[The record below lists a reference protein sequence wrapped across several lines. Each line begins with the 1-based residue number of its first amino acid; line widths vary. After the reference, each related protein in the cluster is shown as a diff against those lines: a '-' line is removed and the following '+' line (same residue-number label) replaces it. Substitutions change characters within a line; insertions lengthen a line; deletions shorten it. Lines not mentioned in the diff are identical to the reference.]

1 MLYVG
6 IPLLLLGLTM
16 MLRGWIYTLRPD
28 GKMAEKRKRRNLKVG
43 FTTDMKLFGRKVR
56 RLGLMLAIV
65 GGGLLSWKLSE
76 LREAARTELR
86 EAARTELREAA
97 RTELR
102 EAARTDLSPASSTPS
117 ATP

>member
-1 MLYVG
+1 MLLYVG
-6 IPLLLLGLTM
+6 APVLLYGLLM
-16 MLRGWIYTLRPD
+16 MTRGWIYTFRPD
-28 GKMAEKRKRRNLKVG
+28 GKMAQKRKRRNLKVG

-76 LREAARTELR
+76 M
-86 EAARTELREAA
+86 
-97 RTELR
+97 R
-102 EAARTDLSPASSTPS
+102 EAARTDLSPASSMPS

>member
-6 IPLLLLGLTM
+6 IPILLLGLM
-16 MLRGWIYTLRPD
+16 MMTRGWIYTLRPD

-65 GGGLLSWKLSE
+65 GGGVLSWKL
-76 LREAARTELR
+76 REM
-86 EAARTELREAA
+86 
-97 RTELR
+97 R